1 MNAQQW
7 YLLAAVL
14 FAAGI
19 IVLVVSQGVL
29 RRWLKNYMRE

>member
-29 RRWLKNYMRE
+29 RHWLKNYMRE

>member
-19 IVLVVSQGVL
+19 IVLLVSQGVL
-29 RRWLKNYMRE
+29 RHWLKIYMRE

>member
-19 IVLVVSQGVL
+19 IVPVVSQGVL